1 MVPSHRACGY
11 RRRLCSLSGYWNGL
25 NQEDLLRATL
35 GSDEDK
41 VMAGGT
47 PANPAAPEGPD
58 GYLSSSVRLFA
69 AGSALFPII
78 GRALIKKSY
87 SRPRL
92 WAASTK
98 SWPGEPRPTL
108 PRQQPGRVRESALG

>member
-58 GYLSSSVRLFA
+58 GSLSSSVRL
-69 AGSALFPII
+69 SPQALLSF
-78 GRALIKKSY
+78 RLLE
-87 SRPRL
+87 RP
-92 WAASTK
+92 
-98 SWPGEPRPTL
+98 
-108 PRQQPGRVRESALG
+108 